1 MITIYG
7 TPQCGFCKLAIELA
21 QKHRLDFK
29 FKNVERNAFY
39 DELKTKDV
47 NMDIIPHIWWDDEY
61 IGTYPDFLTKCYS
74 LYQ

>member
-47 NMDIIPHIWWDDEY
+47 NMDIDR
-61 IGTYPDFLTKCYS
+61 KS
-74 LYQ
+74 VV

>member
-21 QKHRLDFK
+21 QKRGLDFI

-39 DELKTKDV
+39 NELKSKNVD
-47 NMDIIPHIWWDDEY
+47 MEKIPHIWWDEEY
-61 IGTYPDFLTKCYS
+61 IGTYPDFLTKCYK
-74 LYQ
+74 LFQ